1 MTLHLVRMTAITA
14 SIVFCTLYP
23 YLPGEFDS
31 LAVALSTMAQIVG
44 LLGVA
49 VAAVGLAWLTY
60 EVRKRAAR
68 SATLHGM

>member
-14 SIVFCTLYP
+14 LIVFCTFYP
-23 YLPGEFDS
+23 YFPGEFDG

-49 VAAVGLAWLTY
+49 VAAVGLA
-60 EVRKRAAR
+60 
-68 SATLHGM
+68 

>member
-14 SIVFCTLYP
+14 SIVFCTFYP
-23 YLPGEFDS
+23 YFPGEFDG
-31 LAVALSTMAQIVG
+31 LAVALSTVAQIVG